1 MSAFGVGVRSDP
13 KSLNGD
19 LASEADDLDGLI
31 VRSSEEYR
39 TGVRN
44 RAVMVHV
51 AQVLILVVVI
61 GAWEGGSRLGIVNKL
76 YFSRPSAIIEFMK
89 ANASTLWSNTAATL
103 EASVWGYVLGCIAGV
118 LVGLVLAELHTLD
131 RIFDPFFTM
140 LNSLPRI
147 ALAPLLVLWFG
158 ISMEAK
164 VALAVSLVFFILVV
178 NTRTAARSV
187 DPDLMRQAIAL
198 GGTGRQRFFRIVLPG
213 AMPGIIAGLRLGIIY
228 ALFGVIA
235 SEMVIARNGLGTIA
249 IQYMNG
255 LNTPGVFSVLAIT
268 AVIALFWNAAL
279 VLIENFVLRH
289 RQ

>member
-1 MSAFGVGVRSDP
+1 
-13 KSLNGD
+13 
-19 LASEADDLDGLI
+19 
-31 VRSSEEYR
+31 
-39 TGVRN
+39 
-44 RAVMVHV
+44 MVHV
-51 AQVLILVVVI
+51 IQLIILATVI
-61 GAWEGGSRLGIVNKL
+61 GLWEGGSRLGIVNKL
-76 YFSRPSAIIEFMK
+76 YFSRPSLIIEFMN
-89 ANASTLWSNTAATL
+89 ANASILWTNTVATL
-103 EASVWGYVLGCIAGV
+103 EASLWGYVLGCIAGV

-164 VALAVSLVFFILVV
+164 VALAVSLVFFILVI
-178 NTRTAARSV
+178 NTRGADRSV
-187 DPDLMRQAIAL
+187 DPDLLRQAVAL
-198 GGTGRQRFFRIVLPG
+198 GGTRRQRFFRIVLPG

-249 IQYMNG
+249 IQYMND
-255 LNTPGVFSVLAIT
+255 LNTAGVFSVLGIT
-268 AVIALFWNAAL
+268 AVIALVWNAAV

-289 RQ
+289 RH

>member
-1 MSAFGVGVRSDP
+1 VSLFGLGVRTNTKLPDENS
-13 KSLNGD
+13 SVGGD
-19 LASEADDLDGLI
+19 FGSAIA
-31 VRSSEEYR
+31 RSSEEYR
-39 TGVRN
+39 TKLRN
-44 RAVMVHV
+44 RTVMVHV
-51 AQVLILVVVI
+51 VQVAILAAVI
-61 GAWEGGSRLGIVNKL
+61 GVWEGGSRLGIVNKL
-76 YFSRPSAIIEFMK
+76 YFSRPSAIIDFMN
-89 ANASTLWSNTAATL
+89 ANASILWSNTAATL

-158 ISMEAK
+158 ISVEAK

-178 NTRTAARSV
+178 NTRAAARSV
-187 DPDLMRQAIAL
+187 DPDLLRQAVAL
-198 GGTGRQRFFRIVLPG
+198 GGTGRQRFFRVVLPG

-249 IQYMNG
+249 IQYMND
-255 LNTPGVFSVLAIT
+255 LNTAGVFSVLGIT
-268 AVIALFWNAAL
+268 AVIALLWNAVV
-279 VLIENFVLRH
+279 VLLENFVLRH
-289 RQ
+289 RH